1 MKKKQQT
8 NGQILVL
15 GLHGF
20 KNKDLQNI
28 IYKSLRVE
36 FHADQLFDKRLGCEN
51 QEKKYMSKSGPKCF
65 QSKEREG
72 LKKITA
78 TGALCY

>member
-1 MKKKQQT
+1 M
-8 NGQILVL
+8 
-15 GLHGF
+15 
-20 KNKDLQNI
+20 
-28 IYKSLRVE
+28 RVE

-78 TGALCY
+78 MGALCY